1 MAGFSRELE
10 TTYLSRERTPR
21 GMRELWLVRKLDLAP
36 WRANPYSA
44 AAAGNCASLEPPE
57 GPTD

>member
-1 MAGFSRELE
+1 
-10 TTYLSRERTPR
+10 
-21 GMRELWLVRKLDLAP
+21 MRELWLVRKLDLAP